1 MTKQKTSLHEY
12 FKIFL
17 IIVLT
22 RIKSISFLTLF
33 VNNQIATSQMKFTQI
48 FRKITIS
55 FYLKWEKIVFLSLK
69 KKKIKQRSNK
79 KEETFWNI
87 SSLKVAEARFE
98 RTTFGL

>member
-55 FYLKWEKIVFLSLK
+55 FHLKWEKIVFLH
-69 KKKIKQRSNK
+69 
-79 KEETFWNI
+79 
-87 SSLKVAEARFE
+87 
-98 RTTFGL
+98 